1 MELKKLVLVGVFLFL
16 IIFSLSIISA
26 KSCSVQSSCNAA
38 NTVMKLS
45 STTNAHGSLYNQGSY
60 NNFLCCDFSGT
71 HSNDGNNKIVGLS
84 STTNAHA
91 EIPTLSNYGTGVY
104 FGDLKCVSGSSC
116 PSGYDIPMI
125 SLSSTTNAHL
135 GSFNSYLVKICCCAP
150 GEWEW
155 TDNYQCVGNMRQR
168 QQRRTLCPSGYN
180 YQWVD
185 DACPSGERCIG
196 SGQCIDNCIF
206 TNAYWSQSSAVE
218 GENIQMILEGTN
230 CDGKSVSFKIY
241 EDDLVGDDFVTTVS
255 GTFDRETWTAE
266 WQDDGSGNPE
276 YYFTAILD
284 AYTAM
289 TKTSGLLDVSCK
301 IGEWEWTDNYQ
312 CNGDLRQRE
321 QRQDICPHNA
331 GSGYNYQWVDDACPS
346 GERCI
351 GSGQCIDNC
360 IFTNAY
366 WSQSSAVEGENIQMI
381 LEGTNCDGKSVSFKI
396 YEDDL
401 VGDDFVTTVSGT
413 FDRETWTAEWQDDGS
428 GNPEYYF
435 TAILDAYTAMTKT
448 SGLLDLKRE
457 IYWMD
462 MDGNRISEAD
472 FGDTVQ
478 MIITWTNSGTF
489 EIKENNLLFDDEIKT
504 IDGVSV
510 GNDVIAKW
518 TITQEDLDKA
528 DDYDEFYFKVDEGEK
543 SEYLKI
549 NLNKNDD
556 PTNITIL
563 SPECGEYFDEGV
575 EIIIDVIAVDTDDI
589 ISGTIS
595 IDGSIVET
603 FSNGGISSNK
613 IFNSPG
619 NFQII
624 VETISNRGERARMIS
639 NIMILEKDG
648 ENYVDGKYAAA
659 CITKPK
665 DYSYIDGGEVEFD
678 ASTTRAIKI
687 TDGVLDLLIPDEGD
701 IFSWYWMFMPEN
713 VVREF
718 VDSSD
723 PTAYRFTA
731 EFSIAGDNSATLRV
745 EIN

>member
-1 MELKKLVLVGVFLFL
+1 
-16 IIFSLSIISA
+16 
-26 KSCSVQSSCNAA
+26 
-38 NTVMKLS
+38 
-45 STTNAHGSLYNQGSY
+45 
-60 NNFLCCDFSGT
+60 
-71 HSNDGNNKIVGLS
+71 
-84 STTNAHA
+84 
-91 EIPTLSNYGTGVY
+91 
-104 FGDLKCVSGSSC
+104 
-116 PSGYDIPMI
+116 
-125 SLSSTTNAHL
+125 
-135 GSFNSYLVKICCCAP
+135 
-150 GEWEW
+150 
-155 TDNYQCVGNMRQR
+155 
-168 QQRRTLCPSGYN
+168 
-180 YQWVD
+180 
-185 DACPSGERCIG
+185 
-196 SGQCIDNCIF
+196 
-206 TNAYWSQSSAVE
+206 
-218 GENIQMILEGTN
+218 
-230 CDGKSVSFKIY
+230 
-241 EDDLVGDDFVTTVS
+241 
-255 GTFDRETWTAE
+255 
-266 WQDDGSGNPE
+266 
-276 YYFTAILD
+276 
-284 AYTAM
+284 
-289 TKTSGLLDVSCK
+289 
-301 IGEWEWTDNYQ
+301 
-312 CNGDLRQRE
+312 
-321 QRQDICPHNA
+321 
-331 GSGYNYQWVDDACPS
+331 
-346 GERCI
+346 
-351 GSGQCIDNC
+351 
-360 IFTNAY
+360 
-366 WSQSSAVEGENIQMI
+366 
-381 LEGTNCDGKSVSFKI
+381 
-396 YEDDL
+396 
-401 VGDDFVTTVSGT
+401 
-413 FDRETWTAEWQDDGS
+413 
-428 GNPEYYF
+428 
-435 TAILDAYTAMTKT
+435 
-448 SGLLDLKRE
+448 
-457 IYWMD
+457 